1 MGDHFASEKTGE
13 SSDISVISSILVGS
27 APLSDANDYV
37 VMIRPMLSF
46 SHRTSR
52 LLHCEPHRAHFDQ
65 NLEAHSQV
73 SKFLMLLYYGLIFVM
88 SMCLL
93 SLLRWI

>member
-1 MGDHFASEKTGE
+1 MGDAFATEKTGGRTNTGM
-13 SSDISVISSILVGS
+13 ISSIRVGL

-52 LLHCEPHRAHFDQ
+52 LLHCEPHRARFDQ
-65 NLEAHSQV
+65 KLGAHSPV
-73 SKFLMLLYYGLIFVM
+73 SKIMMLLYDDLIFVM
-88 SMCLL
+88 SMRLL